1 MRAYKYRLYPN
12 KTQTM
17 LINKTLGCTRF
28 VYNYFLDAR
37 IKAYQ
42 EKEETLNYT
51 KCSAQMTELKQE
63 LNWLKEVD
71 SIALQQSLRNLDTA
85 YQNFFKHKSG
95 FPKFKSKHN
104 NRQSYRTQNQKNNIR
119 VEGNRIKLPK
129 IGKVKFANS
138 RNFEGRIINA
148 TVSRTPSGK
157 YFVSLL
163 VDELPEKL
171 SETDAVIGID
181 LGIKDFAVY
190 SDGTVIPALNSY
202 RKLEKKLVRAQR
214 ELSRKQKGSSNRNKA
229 RIKVARIHEKIA
241 NVRQDFLHKTS
252 SKLIN
257 ENQVIVL
264 EDLNVEGMVK
274 NHNLAKSI
282 SDASWSKFREYLQY
296 KADWYGRTLVVIDT
310 FFPSSQIC
318 SNCGFRNEEVKD
330 LKVREWTCSNCESV
344 HDRDLN
350 ASKNILSQGL
360 KLLES

>member
-12 KTQTM
+12 KTQTI

-71 SIALQQSLRNLDTA
+71 AVALQQSLRDLDTA

-104 NRQSYRTQNQKNNIR
+104 NRQSYRTQNSNNNIR
-119 VEGNRIKLPK
+119 IEGNRIKLPK

-138 RNFEGRIINA
+138 RNFEGRIVNA
-148 TVSRTPSGK
+148 TISRTPSNK
-157 YFVSLL
+157 YFVSVL

-171 SETDAVIGID
+171 PETDKMVGVD
-181 LGIKDFAVY
+181 LGIKDFAVC
-190 SDGTVIPALNSY
+190 SDGTIIPALNSY

-241 NVRQDFLHKTS
+241 NVRQDFLHKIS

-296 KADWYGRTLVVIDT
+296 KADWYGRTLIVIDT

-318 SNCGFRNEEVKD
+318 SNCGFQNKEVKD
-330 LKVREWTCSNCESV
+330 LKIREWTCPNCYSEW
-344 HDRDLN
+344 DRDVN
-350 ASKNILSQGL
+350 ASLNILAEG
-360 KLLES
+360 KRLLSA